1 MGVLLQGSR
10 RPGEPRETG
19 SCCKPND
26 IARKGAAFDARLAAI
41 AHPLRRPADSLISTG
56 EDVAWCGAAKHV
68 TLHSRNPDSHPPVA
82 KILTLPDSH
91 TAPLTIRAKAL
102 VFHDPQSRVLL
113 DHVERLARS
122 DATVLVTGETG
133 TGKEL
138 IARHIHNTSGRPGPF
153 VAVNC
158 GAFSETLID
167 AELFGHEAG
176 AFTGAAHARAG
187 WFEAAN
193 GGTLFLDEIGDL
205 PMSLQV
211 KLLRVLQER
220 QVVRLG
226 SRKPISLDVR
236 LVAATNIDL
245 ARAVVA
251 QHFRADLYYRLSVAG
266 VRLPSLHE
274 RQADILPLAEHFIG
288 VYCHRLGIRP
298 VPLSADAGDALRRYS
313 WPGNIRELENV
324 IHYALIVCA
333 GDEIH
338 PADLKLVPLLPAVDR
353 RGGPAAPDAAPAYGG
368 YRPASA
374 DVASPAATPAP
385 PAAAAVDG
393 RARLATV
400 FDELLREGG
409 DGLFDAVERALV
421 HAAFEHAHRN
431 QVRSA
436 KALGVTRNMVRTLL
450 KRHGLLAVGSP
461 EADADAGDDAAE
473 DAVASAVPA
482 SRFSLSAA

>member
-1 MGVLLQGSR
+1 M
-10 RPGEPRETG
+10 
-19 SCCKPND
+19 
-26 IARKGAAFDARLAAI
+26 
-41 AHPLRRPADSLISTG
+41 
-56 EDVAWCGAAKHV
+56 
-68 TLHSRNPDSHPPVA
+68 A

-102 VFHDPQSRVLL
+102 VFHDPQSRLLL

-138 IARHIHNTSGRPGPF
+138 IARHIHNTSGRGGPF

-176 AFTGAAHARAG
+176 AFTGASHARAG

-226 SRKPISLDVR
+226 SRRPIALEVR

-245 ARAVVA
+245 ARAVAA

-266 VRLPSLHE
+266 VRLPALHE

-288 VYCHRLGIRP
+288 VYCARLGIRS
-298 VPLSADAGDALRRYS
+298 VPLSDAAGQALRDYS

-333 GDEIH
+333 GSEIQL
-338 PADLKLVPLLPAVDR
+338 ADLKLVPLLLPPIDSRGSAAV
-353 RGGPAAPDAAPAYGG
+353 DAAPGYGG
-368 YRPASA
+368 YR
-374 DVASPAATPAP
+374 
-385 PAAAAVDG
+385 AAAPEAAPVPSPPVVPVD
-393 RARLATV
+393 ARSRLPAV
-400 FDELLREGG
+400 FDTLLRECG
-409 DGLFDAVERALV
+409 DNLFDAVERALV
-421 HAAFEHAHRN
+421 HAAFDHAQRN
-431 QVRSA
+431 QVRTA
-436 KALGVTRNMVRTLL
+436 RALGVTRNMVRTLL
-450 KRHGLLAVGSP
+450 KRHGLLA
-461 EADADAGDDAAE
+461 AGTAEFDAAE
-473 DAVASAVPA
+473 GDAAEGDAAEPEVAETPA
-482 SRFSLSAA
+482 AGHDAPGVVRFSLSAA

>member
-1 MGVLLQGSR
+1 
-10 RPGEPRETG
+10 
-19 SCCKPND
+19 
-26 IARKGAAFDARLAAI
+26 
-41 AHPLRRPADSLISTG
+41 
-56 EDVAWCGAAKHV
+56 
-68 TLHSRNPDSHPPVA
+68 VA

-91 TAPLTIRAKAL
+91 AAPLTIRAKAL
-102 VFHDPQSRVLL
+102 VFHDPQSRLLL

-138 IARHIHNTSGRPGPF
+138 IARHIHATSGRAGPF

-176 AFTGAAHARAG
+176 AFTGASHARAG

-205 PMSLQV
+205 PMPLQV

-226 SRKPISLDVR
+226 SRRPIPLDVR

-245 ARAVVA
+245 ARAVAA

-266 VRLPSLHE
+266 VRLPALHE

-288 VYCHRLGIRP
+288 VYRHRLGIRP
-298 VPLSADAGDALRRYS
+298 LPLSADAGDALRRYS

-333 GDEIH
+333 GDEIQ
-338 PADLKLVPLLPAVDR
+338 PADLKLVPLLPPTDR
-353 RGGPAAPDAAPAYGG
+353 RAAAPADSAPAHGG
-368 YRPASA
+368 YRAP
-374 DVASPAATPAP
+374 VAEATAPP
-385 PAAAAVDG
+385 PAAG
-393 RARLATV
+393 ARSRLPAV

-409 DGLFDAVERALV
+409 DGLFEAVERALV

-436 KALGVTRNMVRTLL
+436 RALGVTRNMVRTLL
-450 KRHGLLAVGSP
+450 KRHGLLAAGAADQDGDDEP
-461 EADADAGDDAAE
+461 EAPADGD
-473 DAVASAVPA
+473 
-482 SRFSLSAA
+482 RLSLSAA

>member
-1 MGVLLQGSR
+1 M
-10 RPGEPRETG
+10 
-19 SCCKPND
+19 
-26 IARKGAAFDARLAAI
+26 
-41 AHPLRRPADSLISTG
+41 
-56 EDVAWCGAAKHV
+56 
-68 TLHSRNPDSHPPVA
+68 A

-91 TAPLTIRAKAL
+91 AAPLTIRAKAL

-138 IARHIHNTSGRPGPF
+138 IARHIHATSGRAGPF

-176 AFTGAAHARAG
+176 AFTGATQARAG

-205 PMSLQV
+205 PMALQV

-226 SRKPISLDVR
+226 SRRPVALDVR

-245 ARAVVA
+245 ARAVAA

-266 VRLPSLHE
+266 VRLPALHE
-274 RQADILPLAEHFIG
+274 RQADIQPLAEHFIG
-288 VYCHRLGIRP
+288 VYCNRLGIRAI
-298 VPLSADAGDALRRYS
+298 PLSPPAAQALRDYS

-333 GDEIH
+333 GDQIH
-338 PADLKLVPLLPAVDR
+338 PADLKLVPLLPPPER
-353 RGGPAAPDAAPAYGG
+353 RAAEGGPGYGG
-368 YRPASA
+368 YRP
-374 DVASPAATPAP
+374 PAADAEPPAP
-385 PAAAAVDG
+385 LPPPPTPAAA
-393 RARLATV
+393 RARLPQV

-450 KRHGLLAVGSP
+450 KRHGLLAAGA
-461 EADADAGDDAAE
+461 ADLDAPADAGEHDDAPVLHVGE
-473 DAVASAVPA
+473 RV
-482 SRFSLSAA
+482 SLSAA

>member
-1 MGVLLQGSR
+1 M
-10 RPGEPRETG
+10 
-19 SCCKPND
+19 
-26 IARKGAAFDARLAAI
+26 
-41 AHPLRRPADSLISTG
+41 
-56 EDVAWCGAAKHV
+56 
-68 TLHSRNPDSHPPVA
+68 A

-138 IARHIHNTSGRPGPF
+138 IARHIHATSGRAGPF

-176 AFTGAAHARAG
+176 AFTGASHARAG

-205 PMSLQV
+205 PMPLQV

-226 SRKPISLDVR
+226 SRRPIALDVR

-245 ARAVVA
+245 ARAVAA

-266 VRLPSLHE
+266 VRLPALHE

-298 VPLSADAGDALRRYS
+298 LPLSAEAGQALRHYS

-333 GDEIH
+333 GDEIQF
-338 PADLKLVPLLPAVDR
+338 ADLKLVPLLPPADR
-353 RGGPAAPDAAPAYGG
+353 RHGAAPAEGG
-368 YRPASA
+368 AWPSPVEAASTAPPPPAPVRPAA
-374 DVASPAATPAP
+374 D
-385 PAAAAVDG
+385 
-393 RARLATV
+393 ARSRLPGV
-400 FDELLREGG
+400 FDDLLREGG

-450 KRHGLLAVGSP
+450 KRHGLLAHAAA
-461 EADADAGDDAAE
+461 EADGDGEPVEGDAAATG
-473 DAVASAVPA
+473 D
-482 SRFSLSAA
+482 RFSLSAV

>member
-1 MGVLLQGSR
+1 M
-10 RPGEPRETG
+10 
-19 SCCKPND
+19 
-26 IARKGAAFDARLAAI
+26 
-41 AHPLRRPADSLISTG
+41 
-56 EDVAWCGAAKHV
+56 
-68 TLHSRNPDSHPPVA
+68 A

-102 VFHDPQSRVLL
+102 VFHDPQSRQLL
-113 DHVERLARS
+113 EHVERLARS

-138 IARHIHNTSGRPGPF
+138 IARHIHATSGRHGPF

-167 AELFGHEAG
+167 AELFGHETG
-176 AFTGAAHARAG
+176 AFTGATTARAG

-205 PMSLQV
+205 PMALQV

-226 SRKPISLDVR
+226 SRRPIALDVR

-288 VYCHRLGIRP
+288 VYCARLGIRSI
-298 VPLSADAGDALRRYS
+298 PLSVDAIAALRDYS

-333 GDEIH
+333 GDAIQSH
-338 PADLKLVPLLPAVDR
+338 DLKLVPLLPPQAR
-353 RGGPAAPDAAPAYGG
+353 RAGDAGHGLPDAVPGYGG
-368 YRPASA
+368 YRAPDERAAPPAPANAPASA
-374 DVASPAATPAP
+374 SARERLPAFFG
-385 PAAAAVDG
+385 D
-393 RARLATV
+393 
-400 FDELLREGG
+400 LLREGG
-409 DGLFDAVERALV
+409 PGLFDSVERALV
-421 HAAFEHAHRN
+421 HAAFEHAHGN
-431 QVRSA
+431 QVRA
-436 KALGVTRNMVRTLL
+436 ARELGVTRNMVRTLL
-450 KRHGLLAVGSP
+450 KRHGLLGCEPPVEAVI
-461 EADADAGDDAAE
+461 AAAAE
-473 DAVASAVPA
+473 PGGGDVA
-482 SRFSLSAA
+482 LSAA

>member
-1 MGVLLQGSR
+1 M
-10 RPGEPRETG
+10 
-19 SCCKPND
+19 
-26 IARKGAAFDARLAAI
+26 
-41 AHPLRRPADSLISTG
+41 
-56 EDVAWCGAAKHV
+56 
-68 TLHSRNPDSHPPVA
+68 A

-91 TAPLTIRAKAL
+91 AAPLTIRAKAL
-102 VFHDPQSRVLL
+102 VFHDPQSRLLL

-138 IARHIHNTSGRPGPF
+138 IARHIHATSGRAGPF

-176 AFTGAAHARAG
+176 AFTGASHARAG

-226 SRKPISLDVR
+226 SRRPIPLDVR

-245 ARAVVA
+245 ARAVAA
-251 QHFRADLYYRLSVAG
+251 QHFRTDLYYRLSVAG
-266 VRLPSLHE
+266 VALPALHE

-288 VYCHRLGIRP
+288 VYCHRLGIRAI
-298 VPLSADAGDALRRYS
+298 PLSAGAGDALRRYS

-333 GDEIH
+333 GSEIQ
-338 PADLKLVPLLPAVDR
+338 ASDLKLVPLPPVDRRAAASTPDAGPGFGGHRAPAAEATASAPPAPVVVPDARSRLPAV
-353 RGGPAAPDAAPAYGG
+353 
-368 YRPASA
+368 
-374 DVASPAATPAP
+374 
-385 PAAAAVDG
+385 
-393 RARLATV
+393 
-400 FDELLREGG
+400 FDDLLREGG

-450 KRHGLLAVGSP
+450 KRHGLLAAGAVELDGEG
-461 EADADAGDDAAE
+461 EAADDA
-473 DAVASAVPA
+473 PA
-482 SRFSLSAA
+482 AGHPFALSAA